1 MSVDRMIFDVDY
13 DQDFVTVSGYVN
25 GKALVGVDMWAN
37 FSEQTS
43 LGVA

>member
-1 MSVDRMIFDVDY
+1 MSVDRMIFEVDY
-13 DQDFVTVSGYVN
+13 DKDFVIVSGYVN

-37 FSEQTS
+37 FSGQTS